1 MSDKDQQYYFPWSQ
15 GCLIFFLLQWMYIVP
30 VVIFMMLTS
39 QQPEQ
44 QEGSSQW
51 SLHSSS
57 SSPKKKCHWNSDTVA
72 QGVNMERSLHVS
84 KFPLILFEIIMYTK
98 LRVSVSDLDIGSK
111 RNPEYW
117 YIQLCSF
124 VALMAKLCA
133 KASVQRE
140 GHNNKITAL

>member
-1 MSDKDQQYYFPWSQ
+1 
-15 GCLIFFLLQWMYIVP
+15 
-30 VVIFMMLTS
+30 
-39 QQPEQ
+39 
-44 QEGSSQW
+44 
-51 SLHSSS
+51 
-57 SSPKKKCHWNSDTVA
+57 
-72 QGVNMERSLHVS
+72 MERSLHLS

-98 LRVSVSDLDIGSK
+98 LRVSVSDLDIASK

-124 VALMAKLCA
+124 VAIMAKLCA